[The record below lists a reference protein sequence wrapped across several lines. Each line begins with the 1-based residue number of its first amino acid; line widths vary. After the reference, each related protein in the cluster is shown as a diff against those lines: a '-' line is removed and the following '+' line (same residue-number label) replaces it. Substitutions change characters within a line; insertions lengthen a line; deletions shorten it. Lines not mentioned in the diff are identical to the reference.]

1 MTSGGWIILIMSI
14 GTVSILF
21 FWCIF
26 KLLSI
31 PKETKHLHDLEPKTP
46 KEKGRKEDL

>member
-26 KLLSI
+26 KVLST
-31 PKETKHLHDLEPKTP
+31 PKETKNDFEFKNS
-46 KEKGRKEDL
+46 KEKGRKEYP

>member
-1 MTSGGWIILIMSI
+1 MTAGGWIILIMSI

-26 KLLSI
+26 KVLST
-31 PKETKHLHDLEPKTP
+31 PKETKHDCEFKKTR
-46 KEKGRKEDL
+46 EKGRKEYP